1 MSTITQDDLLE
12 QVNERKQLCQQI
24 KTEIVERLSLNIEP
38 AWIADNQPLF
48 GRGLELDSIDT
59 LEISIALQEVFDVM
73 LTDDNMEVLGS
84 INKIADFITSQ
95 RNENL

>member
-38 AWIADNQPLF
+38 EWIADNQPLF

-84 INKIADFITSQ
+84 INKIADFINSQ